1 MKRTILAIAL
11 AALSLGAAA
20 AADQATPEPA
30 KAPVLEDA
38 APPALND
45 PGVQTESPRPAETAT
60 EALPKPDT
68 RLVRDRASRSA
79 DNTPAGIE
87 ASSDAVSERTEGTDR
102 IREYRRNGILR
113 MVRIQP
119 RSGPEQ
125 IYIDANGDGRLDRD
139 LIEGP
144 VSPVYF
150 TIYEWN

>member
-1 MKRTILAIAL
+1 MKRTFLVIAL
-11 AALSLGAAA
+11 AAL
-20 AADQATPEPA
+20 PA
-30 KAPVLEDA
+30 WAPAVEEQPVVPAPLLEDA
-38 APPALND
+38 PPPGLND
-45 PGVQTESPRPAETAT
+45 PGVHTDSPRPAEAGTH
-60 EALPKPDT
+60 ALPKPDT
-68 RLVRDRASRSA
+68 RLVRDRASRA
-79 DNTPAGIE
+79 GENTPAGIE
-87 ASSDAVSERTEGTDR
+87 ASSDSVDERTEGTDT

-139 LIEGP
+139 SIEGP